1 MTIFDVLT
9 MIGGLCLFLFMQLL
23 KPTSLQCWMTIPE
36 NISFP
41 KAEDDGSDANFVAA
55 LFLYS
60 IFTGYKV

>member
-1 MTIFDVLT
+1 MLDDYS
-9 MIGGLCLFLFMQLL
+9 
-23 KPTSLQCWMTIPE
+23 K

-41 KAEDDGSDANFVAA
+41 KAEDDGSAANFVAA